1 MKKVS
6 TTRMELLARKAQIAL
21 AAQARDLLEKKRT
34 ALMRELLQE
43 ADIALERSD
52 VLQQAAADA
61 HRALARANATA
72 GPEAVRSAALASRA
86 RLSLQVDT
94 ANVMGVR
101 VPRIEQK
108 SVARSVLGRGYS
120 LAGTSITID
129 EAASAFEVKV
139 DAIIRLA
146 ESELR
151 LTRLAAEIQQTS
163 RRLNALDYM
172 LIPNLKGECDYIK
185 VALDERE
192 RSERFRLKL
201 AKRLLERRRSLQHRA
216 RPRQRAARVAGRKPP
231 GCHRSD
237 RHSPLHHR
245 WASNRGCTGEHPP
258 SRPGRADLSQ
268 VCHSFTALSQRL

>member
-61 HRALARANATA
+61 HRALARATATA

-86 RLSLQVDT
+86 RLSLRVDT
-94 ANVMGVR
+94 VNVMGVR
-101 VPRIEQK
+101 VPHIEQK

-139 DAIIRLA
+139 DAIIQLA

-151 LTRLAAEIQQTS
+151 LTRLAAEVQQTS

-172 LIPNLKGECDYIK
+172 LIPSLQGECDYIK

-201 AKRLLERRRSLQHRA
+201 VKRLLERRRNS
-216 RPRQRAARVAGRKPP
+216 
-231 GCHRSD
+231 
-237 RHSPLHHR
+237 
-245 WASNRGCTGEHPP
+245 
-258 SRPGRADLSQ
+258 
-268 VCHSFTALSQRL
+268 